1 VVEGRVLAADV
12 LGLEEAETLSGETFS
27 IKIENGNVYLNDIV
41 MVIITDIFT
50 SNGVIHVINTV
61 LVP

>member
-50 SNGVIHVINTV
+50 SNGVIHVINTF